1 MPETNDP
8 LSTLLDRLEERI
20 ERVAGR
26 DAIDRVLAE
35 RRRTTD
41 ARSLRDH
48 EVVQKFR
55 QELTNGFVR
64 ADTAQR
70 LLSLVGTVVDLA
82 LS

>member
-35 RRRTTD
+35 RRRTAD

-55 QELTNGFVR
+55 QELTDGFVR

>member
-1 MPETNDP
+1 MAETNDP

-20 ERVAGR
+20 ESVAGR

-55 QELTNGFVR
+55 EELTDGFVR

-70 LLSLVGTVVDLA
+70 LLSLVEAVVDVA